1 MEYPFMSLCESVAK
15 LSSSIEAVMVTSGAK
30 LAGSYSRKGF
40 LLPDEERLRSI
51 LIQAEIMMS
60 IPLRNEDYFGRV
72 NYVMIDHS
80 GVHNFLFPLRGVGV
94 LGIAVKPPY
103 DRDELVARVSG
114 ILADAAV
121 LKCDVAKVDGVEG
134 ST

>member
-1 MEYPFMSLCESVAK
+1 MEYPFRQFCENVAK
-15 LSSSIEAVMVTSGAK
+15 VSPNIEAVMVTSGAR

-40 LLPDEERLRSI
+40 LLPAEERMASI

-60 IPLRNEDYFGRV
+60 IPMSNEDYFGRV

-80 GVHNFLFPLRGVGV
+80 DVHNFLFPLRGIGV
-94 LGIAVKPPY
+94 LGVGIVPPY

-121 LKCDVAKVDGVEG
+121 LKCDVTKIDGVEG